1 MQLTIIGTGYVGLVS
16 GVCLATKGHH
26 VSCVDINTDKIK
38 ALNEGQVPIYEP
50 GLAPLLAD
58 GLASGQLTFTSQLS
72 DVVPTAD
79 IIMIAVGTPTNP
91 DTLAPDLRYV
101 DQVAK
106 DLAPL
111 LSENQVVVIKST
123 SPVGTAKR
131 IGKLI
136 EQLSGMQVHVATN
149 PEFLR
154 EGAAVDDFMHPDRI
168 VIGAE
173 STFAQNQL
181 EALYAPF
188 AATCPILVT
197 DLASAEMIKYAANA
211 FLATKIAFIN
221 EVANLCEA
229 VGADVTPVAKGI
241 GLDHRI
247 GQAFLEAG
255 PGFGGSCFPKDTL
268 AMAYLGEK
276 KQSPQTVVE
285 AVIKSNDA
293 RLAGLVERI
302 EALFEDG
309 LAGKTIAFWGAT
321 FKPLTD
327 DMRDSPALVVMP
339 ALLQKGAHCV
349 VYDPQGKK
357 EGMHLL
363 PGVTWAES
371 IYEASKAVDAI
382 CVLTH
387 WPEFREV
394 DLERVALHMHTKYF
408 VDFRRMFPVDAI
420 KAAGFD
426 ACVSIGVPTWMKEE
440 VNIG

>member
-26 VSCVDINTDKIK
+26 VSCVDINADKIK

-168 VIGAE
+168 VIGAG
-173 STFAQNQL
+173 SAFA
-181 EALYAPF
+181 
-188 AATCPILVT
+188 
-197 DLASAEMIKYAANA
+197 
-211 FLATKIAFIN
+211 
-221 EVANLCEA
+221 
-229 VGADVTPVAKGI
+229 
-241 GLDHRI
+241 
-247 GQAFLEAG
+247 
-255 PGFGGSCFPKDTL
+255 
-268 AMAYLGEK
+268 
-276 KQSPQTVVE
+276 
-285 AVIKSNDA
+285 
-293 RLAGLVERI
+293 
-302 EALFEDG
+302 
-309 LAGKTIAFWGAT
+309 KTSL
-321 FKPLTD
+321 KP
-327 DMRDSPALVVMP
+327 
-339 ALLQKGAHCV
+339 
-349 VYDPQGKK
+349 Y
-357 EGMHLL
+357 MHLL
-363 PGVTWAES
+363 
-371 IYEASKAVDAI
+371 
-382 CVLTH
+382 LQ
-387 WPEFREV
+387 
-394 DLERVALHMHTKYF
+394 F
-408 VDFRRMFPVDAI
+408 VPYWSQI
-420 KAAGFD
+420 WLQLK
-426 ACVSIGVPTWMKEE
+426 
-440 VNIG
+440 